1 MIAMMEVTDA
11 RRAQKSCRIGLSPG
25 ANTAGRRIFVPGVRD
40 AIFVVV
46 VLSNE
51 PPPRG

>member
-1 MIAMMEVTDA
+1 MIAMMEVTDG
-11 RRAQKSCRIGLSPG
+11 RHTQKSCRMGLSPVAKTG
-25 ANTAGRRIFVPGVRD
+25 GRRIFVPGVRD